1 MVKNKKLLI
10 AGIDP
15 GETKSY
21 ALIDIEGRVVK
32 INSSKKLNLESLV
45 SELLGYGKI
54 ILVGTDVNPC
64 PRFVKKVAG
73 ALKAQVYVPEEN
85 LRVKRKRQ
93 VNNEFIRDN
102 KVKLVRDKHQKD
114 ALAIALLALKSV
126 KPLFNKIELHLIQ
139 NKKEHLLER
148 IKEEVV
154 VNKIPIR
161 KAVEIIEGS

>member
-1 MVKNKKLLI
+1 VVKNKKLLI

-102 KVKLVRDKHQKD
+102 KIKLVKDKHQKD
-114 ALAIALLALKSV
+114 ALAIALLSA
-126 KPLFNKIELHLIQ
+126 
-139 NKKEHLLER
+139 R

>member
-21 ALIDIEGRVVK
+21 ALIDIEGRVIK
-32 INSSKKLNLESLV
+32 INSSKKLNI
-45 SELLGYGKI
+45 ELLIREISGHGRI

-102 KVKLVRDKHQKD
+102 KIKLVKDKHQKD

-139 NKKEHLLER
+139 NNKEHLSAR

>member
-1 MVKNKKLLI
+1 MIKNKKLLI

-32 INSSKKLNLESLV
+32 INSSKKLNI
-45 SELLGYGKI
+45 ELLIREISGHGRI

-64 PRFVKKVAG
+64 PRFVRKVAG
-73 ALKAQVYVPEEN
+73 ALKAPVYVPEEN

-102 KVKLVRDKHQKD
+102 KIKLVKDKHQKD

-139 NKKEHLLER
+139 NNKEHLSAR